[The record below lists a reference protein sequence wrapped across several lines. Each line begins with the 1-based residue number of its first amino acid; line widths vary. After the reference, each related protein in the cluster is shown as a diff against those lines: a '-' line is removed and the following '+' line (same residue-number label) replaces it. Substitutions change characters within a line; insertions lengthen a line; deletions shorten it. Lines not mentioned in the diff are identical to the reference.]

1 MKILLA
7 NPRGFCAGVERA
19 IQIVE
24 LALEHYGPPVYVR
37 HEIVHNR
44 SVVESLRQKGV
55 VFVDSPAAAPR
66 GSVLIFSAHGV
77 SPAVRAE
84 AAESEHRVI
93 DATCPLVTKVHME
106 AKRFAAAGD
115 EILLIGHKGHIEVEG
130 TMGEAPAH
138 TRLVEDVL
146 DAQEIAPSD
155 PNRIA
160 VLTQTTLSVDDT
172 ADVVEELRRRFP
184 RIATPKRSDICY
196 ATQNRQNAAKKLAA
210 VCDLIIV
217 VGSANSSN
225 GMRLVE
231 TARRGDTVVE
241 RVDVASELDPKW
253 LANVECV
260 GVMSGAAVP
269 EESVHEVVERLAELG
284 GGSVEI
290 DSMPAIDERM
300 RFQLPSALREQV
312 AQPRLG

>member
-7 NPRGFCAGVERA
+7 SPRGFCAGVERA

-24 LALEHYGPPVYVR
+24 LALERYGAPIYVR

-44 SVVESLRQKGV
+44 SVVEWLRQKGV
-55 VFVDSPAAAPR
+55 VFVDSPAAAPP

-84 AAESEHRVI
+84 AEENELRVI
-93 DATCPLVTKVHME
+93 DATCPLVAKVHME
-106 AKRFAAAGD
+106 ARRFAAAGD

-138 TRLVEDVL
+138 TRLVETVA
-146 DAQEIAPSD
+146 DAQEIMAKD
-155 PNRIA
+155 PGRIA

-172 ADVVEELRRRFP
+172 ADMVEILRSRFP
-184 RIATPKRSDICY
+184 EISTPKRADICY
-196 ATQNRQNAAKKLAA
+196 ATQNRQDAVKTLAA
-210 VCDLIIV
+210 ACDLVVV
-217 VGSANSSN
+217 VGSINSSN

-231 TARRGDTVVE
+231 TARRGDALVE
-241 RVDVASELDPKW
+241 RVDSASDIDPGW
-253 LANVECV
+253 LIGVEHV

-269 EESVHEVVERLAELG
+269 EELVQQVVGRLSELARDL
-284 GGSVEI
+284 VEI
-290 DSMPAIDERM
+290 ESMPHVDERM
-300 RFQLPSALREQV
+300 HFALPSELRQQAL
-312 AQPRLG
+312 